1 MRLLKF
7 MGKALVFP
15 VMLIVTV
22 IQWLFTFLVGLSSV
36 IFNLLAGL
44 FMLIAVLSI
53 VFGISTW
60 TEALRP
66 ALAAFIVFMIPVI
79 GQGITAVIVVIRE
92 GLSDFDELEIT
103 ELWRKSIK
111 SFGNVQTLTAE
122 MNSLSRFI
130 LRAA

>member
-7 MGKALVFP
+7 MGKALAFP
-15 VMLIVTV
+15 VMLVVTV

-44 FMLIAVLSI
+44 FLLIAILSLI
-53 VFGISTW
+53 FGLATW

-92 GLSDFDELEIT
+92 GLSDFI
-103 ELWRKSIK
+103 WS
-111 SFGNVQTLTAE
+111 
-122 MNSLSRFI
+122 
-130 LRAA
+130 

>member
-1 MRLLKF
+1 MKVLKII
-7 MGKALVFP
+7 GKVLAFP
-15 VMLIVTV
+15 IMLIVTV

-36 IFNLLAGL
+36 IFNLLVGL
-44 FMLIAVLSI
+44 FLLIAVLSI

-92 GLSDFDELEIT
+92 GLSDFI
-103 ELWRKSIK
+103 WS
-111 SFGNVQTLTAE
+111 
-122 MNSLSRFI
+122 
-130 LRAA
+130 